1 MKLPC
6 DMIQDLL
13 PLYHDGVCSQVS
25 KTIVEEHLKECPDC
39 AGALQVIKTDLQMPK
54 LEADEGKPLKSIRRR
69 WKTKIW
75 ITGLLIGFAVF
86 FSWYQLTQASNVML
100 TPEDYEITSVV
111 ELSNGMYY
119 LEYRILYDYNGICAN
134 LRRTEDGC
142 VYLHE
147 ARPILARRDEENG
160 MIRNELIDP
169 ANHRTDMGTEMPMT
183 AFYLGSPDSEDAVL
197 LWSAEEDY
205 PLATPEEERE
215 HLYQHIF
222 R

>member
-25 KTIVEEHLKECPDC
+25 RTLVEEHLKECPDC
-39 AGALQVIKTDLQMPK
+39 SGALQVIQTDLQMPK
-54 LEADEGKPLKSIRRR
+54 LEADEAKPLKSIRRR
-69 WKTKIW
+69 WTRKTW
-75 ITGLLIGFAVF
+75 ITGLMIGFAAF
-86 FSWYQLTQASNVML
+86 FGWYQLTQASNVML
-100 TPEDYEITSVV
+100 TPEDYEITNVL

-147 ARPILARRDEENG
+147 ARPILARRDEEKG
-160 MIRNELIDP
+160 MLRNEVIDP
-169 ANHRTDMGTEMPMT
+169 ANHRTDMGTEIPMT